1 MHNFKNVEIYAL
13 NPEVRGFHS
22 PAPRAQAWSDAMAM
36 SVAEKP
42 ALQIFAN
49 ARMCFNPYWVN
60 APHFASKMRTC
71 MAQNQVL
78 ETMMQYPYK
87 NKKRWCS

>member
-1 MHNFKNVEIYAL
+1 MHKFKNVEIYAL
-13 NPEVRGFHS
+13 NPEVRGVHS
-22 PAPRAQAWSDAMAM
+22 QTPRVQAQYDAMAI
-36 SVAEKP
+36 SIGEKP

-60 APHFASKMRTC
+60 APQFDSNMPTC
-71 MAQNQVL
+71 MSQNQVL